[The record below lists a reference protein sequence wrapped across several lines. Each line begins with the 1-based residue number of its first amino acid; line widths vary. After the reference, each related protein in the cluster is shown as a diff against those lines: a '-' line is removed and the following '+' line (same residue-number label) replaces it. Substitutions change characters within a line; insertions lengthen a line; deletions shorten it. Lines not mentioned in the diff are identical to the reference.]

1 MICPSVH
8 GDNPRALACGLSSV
22 QVDNHDTT
30 VFLPPTSVETLYI
43 VRYFMLKLVR
53 IVVLITV
60 DLLQISKEAD
70 PDIFCVSQ
78 FR

>member
-1 MICPSVH
+1 MACPPVH
-8 GDNPRALACGLSSV
+8 GDKPVDYHV
-22 QVDNHDTT
+22 QVDKHDIT

-53 IVVLITV
+53 IVVLISV

-70 PDIFCVSQ
+70 PDIFRISQ